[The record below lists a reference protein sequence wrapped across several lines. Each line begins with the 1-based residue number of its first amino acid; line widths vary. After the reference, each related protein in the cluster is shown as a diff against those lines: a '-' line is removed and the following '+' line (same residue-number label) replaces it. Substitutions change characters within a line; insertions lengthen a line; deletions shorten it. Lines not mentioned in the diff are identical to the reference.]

1 MYKRDDE
8 CPGKETFSYKCTQQ
22 FYLRMYISTYIIA
35 YQQSTK
41 LIEHIVFIVLSKKT
55 EAANKTSIE
64 LVIPFSRSVYLSS
77 IIGNVQ

>member
-1 MYKRDDE
+1 MNVQARRHLATNVRSNFTYA
-8 CPGKETFSYKCTQQ
+8 CTSAHTS
-22 FYLRMYISTYIIA
+22 LHTM
-35 YQQSTK
+35 QQSTK

>member
-35 YQQSTK
+35 YHAVDQIDRAYCIYSAVEK
-41 LIEHIVFIVLSKKT
+41 NRSSKQ
-55 EAANKTSIE
+55 N
-64 LVIPFSRSVYLSS
+64 LNW
-77 IIGNVQ
+77 IGNSFF